1 MNSYCLLSLT
11 NTGQAVHNT
20 AGTTRGL
27 PPRQSERDLML
38 DRQSS
43 VLIRAPELLQAQSPL
58 PALVGGEPST
68 EAGHWRLC
76 AQARRGKQRFS
87 HWVHQS
93 SRSLALDKLSAST
106 NYYMRG
112 EGGGAGK
119 GKKDTGY
126 LYKAFMVARV
136 LLPVLT
142 GGGTQAHPH
151 PRATIKALPASPH
164 HPRPYRDSVGERHW
178 Q

>member
-1 MNSYCLLSLT
+1 MNSYDLLSLT
-11 NTGQAVHNT
+11 TTGQSGDNT

-38 DRQSS
+38 DRQSP
-43 VLIRAPELLQAQSPL
+43 VLVRAPELLQAQSPL

-76 AQARRGKQRFS
+76 AQARRGKHRFS

-93 SRSLALDKLSAST
+93 SRSLALDKRSAST
-106 NYYMRG
+106 TYYMRG
-112 EGGGAGK
+112 EGGGEWLGGPLWSPA
-119 GKKDTGY
+119 
-126 LYKAFMVARV
+126 
-136 LLPVLT
+136 VLT
-142 GGGTQAHPH
+142 LVLHCL
-151 PRATIKALPASPH
+151 RLLDRLIYSPH
-164 HPRPYRDSVGERHW
+164 KVKCLLRQIVVSPR